1 MEPKPQLLTKVQE
14 GTSEGFNILERATA
28 YPHELPKPSVLIVD
42 DRIDG
47 LVALDAVLRSPE
59 YTLVQA
65 QSGMEALGC
74 LLHQRFSLIILDV
87 QMPGL
92 DGFETARLIRQRD
105 ESRHIPII
113 FVTAIN
119 KDPGYVFQG
128 YESGAVDYILKPF
141 DPSVLRS
148 KVAIFVELFKKAQ
161 QLEYH
166 SEALRKAEAKNRF
179 LIQSAQDIIMTCSPR
194 FEILTVNPVFSVLTG
209 WSEQEWQGKSFDDLL
224 ILADRDRLSDSFVRA
239 AKGLKTVFEGRLRTA
254 APLKTIQVEASVMPL
269 FGESET
275 EGVLLMIRDVSE
287 RKIAEENERRRY
299 ELERSNRELEH
310 FAYVCSHDLREPLRI
325 VISYSQLLLKLYD
338 QKIDARGR
346 EIIEFVIGGTRR
358 MSQLI
363 EGILEYS
370 RVGGPTPELKPT
382 QLQTVLDEVLQNLR
396 SAIQESRAN
405 IQIDSP
411 LPEIMGNHYQ
421 LVQLFQ
427 NLIGNSIKFRSQ
439 TAPYIQVLSEV
450 SGSDLAVTIK
460 DNGIGFPMQFSNQI
474 FDVFKRLHT
483 RDQYEGAG
491 LGLSICKKIVERH
504 SGKIWVES
512 HPGQGTAFYFTLPGA
527 ALPFTGGI
535 EAAPPPPQLMS

>member
-1 MEPKPQLLTKVQE
+1 
-14 GTSEGFNILERATA
+14 
-28 YPHELPKPSVLIVD
+28 
-42 DRIDG
+42 
-47 LVALDAVLRSPE
+47 
-59 YTLVQA
+59 
-65 QSGMEALGC
+65 
-74 LLHQRFSLIILDV
+74 
-87 QMPGL
+87 
-92 DGFETARLIRQRD
+92 
-105 ESRHIPII
+105 
-113 FVTAIN
+113 
-119 KDPGYVFQG
+119 
-128 YESGAVDYILKPF
+128 
-141 DPSVLRS
+141 
-148 KVAIFVELFKKAQ
+148 
-161 QLEYH
+161 
-166 SEALRKAEAKNRF
+166 
-179 LIQSAQDIIMTCSPR
+179 
-194 FEILTVNPVFSVLTG
+194 
-209 WSEQEWQGKSFDDLL
+209 
-224 ILADRDRLSDSFVRA
+224 
-239 AKGLKTVFEGRLRTA
+239 
-254 APLKTIQVEASVMPL
+254 
-269 FGESET
+269 
-275 EGVLLMIRDVSE
+275 
-287 RKIAEENERRRY
+287 
-299 ELERSNRELEH
+299 
-310 FAYVCSHDLREPLRI
+310 
-325 VISYSQLLLKLYD
+325 
-338 QKIDARGR
+338 
-346 EIIEFVIGGTRR
+346 